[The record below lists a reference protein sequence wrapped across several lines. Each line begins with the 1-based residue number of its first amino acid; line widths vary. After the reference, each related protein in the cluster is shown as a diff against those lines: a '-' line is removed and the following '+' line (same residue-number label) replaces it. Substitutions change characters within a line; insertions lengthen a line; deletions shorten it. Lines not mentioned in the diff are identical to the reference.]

1 MANKTEVRLERKP
14 RQTVRRSAEH
24 KALLSEG
31 SKLLALRMSEKRNSW
46 DLK

>member
-1 MANKTEVRLERKP
+1 MANKTEERLERKP

-24 KALLSEG
+24 KAMLSEG
-31 SKLLALRMSEKRNSW
+31 SKLLAMRMAEKRGIW

>member
-31 SKLLALRMSEKRNSW
+31 SQLLATKMAEKRTVW